1 MNDHQSL
8 PARPVSAANRAER
21 FFDAIRAG
29 GVYRR
34 RDHRWIGGVCSGIA
48 TRLNIDP
55 VLVRIAAVLA
65 GLFFGVGIT
74 VYLLAWAL
82 LPDDAGSIHA
92 ERAWRERHPG
102 SVILVV
108 ITALSVLNIGDRN
121 DRGGGTGLFA
131 VLVAGGLWY
140 LLTRSTTAQRVA
152 GLGTGGAAADRPVPE
167 PLASR
172 DPQPHPYPQD
182 RLPGEPLWTPPK
194 PAYAAPAAQA
204 APRRRTGGPFALL
217 LALGLSLLVYHGT
230 QALLPADQSTAQ
242 LLGMTAVVIVL
253 ALMVVVLGLAGR
265 RGGLLSLIT
274 PLLAIGVAAASF
286 GGSSLGVDLDAGM
299 GERTWRPTTVA
310 DLQGTY
316 EWAFGDA
323 VLDLSAL
330 DATAVAGKTTKV
342 RLGMGQLKVIVPEN
356 APVTMNASVR
366 GGQLGWE
373 DDAGERLRDDG
384 SRVSRT
390 LDFEGR
396 TTTPPAAAK
405 PLTVDATVTYG
416 ELTVEQR

>member
-1 MNDHQSL
+1 
-8 PARPVSAANRAER
+8 
-21 FFDAIRAG
+21 
-29 GVYRR
+29 
-34 RDHRWIGGVCSGIA
+34 
-48 TRLNIDP
+48 
-55 VLVRIAAVLA
+55 
-65 GLFFGVGIT
+65 
-74 VYLLAWAL
+74 
-82 LPDDAGSIHA
+82 
-92 ERAWRERHPG
+92 
-102 SVILVV
+102 
-108 ITALSVLNIGDRN
+108 
-121 DRGGGTGLFA
+121 
-131 VLVAGGLWY
+131 
-140 LLTRSTTAQRVA
+140 
-152 GLGTGGAAADRPVPE
+152 
-167 PLASR
+167 
-172 DPQPHPYPQD
+172 
-182 RLPGEPLWTPPK
+182 
-194 PAYAAPAAQA
+194 
-204 APRRRTGGPFALL
+204 
-217 LALGLSLLVYHGT
+217 
-230 QALLPADQSTAQ
+230 
-242 LLGMTAVVIVL
+242 MTAVVIVL

-286 GGSSLGVDLDAGM
+286 GGSSLEVDLDAGM

-390 LDFEGR
+390 LAFEGR